1 MCSSDLQALSQNDD
15 NINSR
20 DILYLTTGGKLQPL
34 QAIMDIRHYSISLE
48 VDIAKQSI
56 SGSTEVSMNLSKKT
70 DTILLDLIHLYKVTK
85 IKVNNKP
92 TPFYQHDD
100 KIFITSTTGFDIGNQ
115 KVVVEYNGIPPVAI
129 KPPWEIGRA
138 HV

>member
-1 MCSSDLQALSQNDD
+1 MNLKNSAKLLRLPFIKLMVISIFLMSFQQALSQNDD

-56 SGSTEVSMNLSKKT
+56 SGTTEVK
-70 DTILLDLIHLYKVTK
+70 
-85 IKVNNKP
+85 
-92 TPFYQHDD
+92 
-100 KIFITSTTGFDIGNQ
+100 
-115 KVVVEYNGIPPVAI
+115 
-129 KPPWEIGRA
+129 IGRA